1 MLKFIYVFCVFFFV
15 LPRAEIA
22 KNVPNATTTKTTINF
37 ERKLRQVELK
47 VKPTNEDGV
56 GKEQGNIRAYI
67 CFTVYV
73 TYGLSHTHTHA
84 YTDSHVDIEQTEL
97 WRNFTQQQKV

>member
-1 MLKFIYVFCVFFFV
+1 MLKFIYGVFCVFSV

-47 VKPTNEDGV
+47 VKPTNEDGA

-67 CFTVYV
+67 CFSVYV
-73 TYGLSHTHTHA
+73 TYGLSHTHMQPTHA
-84 YTDSHVDIEQTEL
+84 HTPT
-97 WRNFTQQQKV
+97 